1 MERIHP
7 SETAVRFGVFE
18 VDLRAR
24 ELRKQGVRLKLQDQP
39 LEVLLALLE
48 RPSEVVTRD
57 ELQQKIWPSDTF
69 VDFDHGLYN
78 AIKRLR
84 EALGENAEKPQ
95 YIETAPRRGYRF
107 IGKIEARHAGAAEV
121 GARPV
126 VARADIGVVGE
137 AYSILGCSAFR
148 ESLA

>member
-1 MERIHP
+1 MERAH
-7 SETAVRFGVFE
+7 TLQAAVRFGAFE
-18 VDLRAR
+18 VDFRAR

-84 EALGENAEKPQ
+84 EALGENAETPQ
-95 YIETAPRRGYRF
+95 YIETEPRRRSRF
-107 IGKIEARHAGAAEV
+107 IGN
-121 GARPV
+121 
-126 VARADIGVVGE
+126 
-137 AYSILGCSAFR
+137 
-148 ESLA
+148 